1 MENKQLLDA
10 AARYMTEAEQVVD
23 QKQVSLEKL
32 IQKNLRFEKTP
43 DDVVMFWS
51 TLIEEMIEES
61 KFAPQAKVIKKKL
74 INELRDQL

>member
-1 MENKQLLDA
+1 MEFKEYLHEN
-10 AARYMTEAEQVVD
+10 ED

-32 IQKNLRFEKTP
+32 IQKNLKFEKTP

-51 TLIEEMIEES
+51 SLIEEMLEES
-61 KFAPQAKVIKKKL
+61 KFASQAKMIKKKL

>member
-1 MENKQLLDA
+1 MDKKQLIE
-10 AARYMTEAEQVVD
+10 AARYMDEAEQAGE

-74 INELRDQL
+74 IAELKDQL